1 MFYCFWQLTTHLLFI
16 EIPFSAVNISHIL
29 EYGSQ
34 ITQRYKG
41 GYETTMSGS
50 ISPSEVAGEEA
61 DWTFKAINSLIP
73 SNRLLLSPQSP
84 KQLRKS
90 KMHIHHLILW
100 CCKCEVLY
108 LILLNSFKH
117 FFPTTVKPKLGSNFE
132 IILVPSCCC
141 LNLPFSILM
150 SVNCFFFP

>member
-1 MFYCFWQLTTHLLFI
+1 MVCLIQCDENTNREREAAQSHTAAAAKKTI
-16 EIPFSAVNISHIL
+16 NIYSKYSL
-29 EYGSQ
+29 
-34 ITQRYKG
+34 
-41 GYETTMSGS
+41 SGS
-50 ISPSEVAGEEA
+50 ISPSEGAGEEA